1 MSGCAI
7 VPAYDAAHSVG
18 DVVRSLVRLWP
29 EAHAV
34 IVVDDGS
41 SDATATIA
49 SNAGARVVRH
59 AENRGKGAA
68 LRTGLCAAHEA
79 GFDVAVTV
87 DADGEGVAG
96 ATGGVTV
103 RRTLDALARSHPA
116 LERRVRDELGAVR
129 VHVNLFVGADNV
141 RDLDGLD

>member
-1 MSGCAI
+1 MQVRI
-7 VPAYDAAHSVG
+7 RVPTQ
-18 DVVRSLVRLWP
+18 L
-29 EAHAV
+29 
-34 IVVDDGS
+34 
-41 SDATATIA
+41 
-49 SNAGARVVRH
+49 
-59 AENRGKGAA
+59 RGLADGAA
-68 LRTGLCAAHEA
+68 I
-79 GFDVAVTV
+79 VTV

-141 RDLDGLD
+141 RDLDGLDSPVPPGAELSIIPAVSGG